1 MDPDLKI
8 SSGPIFCHRCGTLMI
23 NTGDDVLECLACNAK
38 KDAAGNLK
46 KKNFFFFWI
55 IISNIISPI

>member
-38 KDAAGNLK
+38 KDAAGN
-46 KKNFFFFWI
+46 
-55 IISNIISPI
+55 